1 MKRPRRTQIHIPKQ
15 DKSMRVL
22 LKFPALPFMLL
33 LLLFLLAQPQMPPA
47 SADPLPERPE
57 VIFSD
62 GPGARLTELF
72 RQHANELF
80 AAINEHHQSGEAI
93 HQLTSEALFQ
103 GVDGEFGLGQLE
115 SLLRQT
121 RFHFIEEVQNGMIV
135 TLVDGNHEI
144 RQTFVQIGIEVEH
157 ERDRTQELVLT
168 LNDEGAIIGAR
179 FAIQQHRF
187 DEILN
192 ASRSLEDQF
201 RRLQMVSYLERFRTA
216 YNRKDIDFIEQ
227 QFSEQALI
235 ITGTRI
241 ETAEVDPLEPR
252 ESHISQDE
260 YRFLRQ
266 TRDEYIARLRD
277 VVFKRNEFI
286 NVNFEDIKIYQ
297 HPDYDEVYGVN
308 LFQIWDSSTYS
319 DVGYLFLMIDYE
331 DETRP
336 TIYVRAWQPEPF
348 ANGRVIDMEMFEL
361 VK

>member
-1 MKRPRRTQIHIPKQ
+1 M
-15 DKSMRVL
+15 
-22 LKFPALPFMLL
+22 
-33 LLLFLLAQPQMPPA
+33 
-47 SADPLPERPE
+47 
-57 VIFSD
+57 
-62 GPGARLTELF
+62 
-72 RQHANELF
+72 
-80 AAINEHHQSGEAI
+80 
-93 HQLTSEALFQ
+93 
-103 GVDGEFGLGQLE
+103 
-115 SLLRQT
+115 
-121 RFHFIEEVQNGMIV
+121 
-135 TLVDGNHEI
+135 
-144 RQTFVQIGIEVEH
+144 QIGIEVEH